1 MGKRRS
7 SRSPSADLSSASA
20 ATTSV
25 ADQRASTI
33 RTARLLCRLVA
44 VASLAQA
51 LREEEARADVTA
63 ALKAADLQIL
73 TANHACRILAIM
85 FVGELSGWWMPTR
98 LVGLQNFRN
107 SPLFELMFSGA
118 AKKLVWRA
126 AYFVMSYF
134 YRCGHA
140 SACMQPAARGP
151 ASLASLSQCV
161 QQRRV
166 DVHELRL
173 RR

>member
-7 SRSPSADLSSASA
+7 SRSPSADRSSASA
-20 ATTSV
+20 VTTS
-25 ADQRASTI
+25 ADQRAATI
-33 RTARLLCRLVA
+33 RTARMLCRLVA
-44 VASLAQA
+44 FASLAQA
-51 LREEEARADVTA
+51 LREERARTEVMANLQA
-63 ALKAADLQIL
+63 AELHVLA
-73 TANHACRILAIM
+73 ANHACRILAII
-85 FVGELSGWWMPTR
+85 FLGELSGWWMPTR

-107 SPLFELMFSGA
+107 SPLFELMFSGS

-140 SACMQPAARGP
+140 SARMQTAARDP
-151 ASLASLSQCV
+151 ASLSTLFPTV

-173 RR
+173 RH